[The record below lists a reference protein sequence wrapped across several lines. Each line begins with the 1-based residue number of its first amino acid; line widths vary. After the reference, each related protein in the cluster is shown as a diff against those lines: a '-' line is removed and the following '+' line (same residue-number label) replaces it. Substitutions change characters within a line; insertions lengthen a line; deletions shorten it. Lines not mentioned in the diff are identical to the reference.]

1 MIPLIHLD
9 SNIDYLAQYRLV
21 DRSHLEMYGRAFTL
35 EDEDEDGIIS
45 YEVFFFFS
53 MGNWKCNFSWGGSVG
68 LSTGRP
74 GCRAGGREFDS
85 GWTNTQGL
93 KITEE
98 KVLPL

>member
-53 MGNWKCNFSWGGSVG
+53 MGN
-68 LSTGRP
+68 
-74 GCRAGGREFDS
+74 
-85 GWTNTQGL
+85 
-93 KITEE
+93 
-98 KVLPL
+98 